1 MLLFVKVAH
10 FLKHTV
16 LLSELKSYSLAL
28 KYTILNIYVFINVLF
43 VASLASTIKTCREVC
58 NYLVSIKY
66 LKLDRTTNHFKN
78 SSERY
83 KNKNYK
89 VILT

>member
-1 MLLFVKVAH
+1 M
-10 FLKHTV
+10 
-16 LLSELKSYSLAL
+16 Y
-28 KYTILNIYVFINVLF
+28 LF
-43 VASLASTIKTCREVC
+43 VALLSTIKTCREVC

-89 VILT
+89 VILTWVVQPTLQNVSIVNAFDSVIYSFRKICNIQYGLY